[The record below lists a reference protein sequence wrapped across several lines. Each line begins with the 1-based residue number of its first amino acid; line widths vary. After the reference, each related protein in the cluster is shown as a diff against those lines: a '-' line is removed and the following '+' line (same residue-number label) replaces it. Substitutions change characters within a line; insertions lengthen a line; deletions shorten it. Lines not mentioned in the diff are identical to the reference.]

1 MDRLVYFIIL
11 ALFLVAPAAQAA
23 EDAFDRIAPGTKLNV
38 TVFGYPEMTREL
50 TVGATGAIT
59 LPLVGGIDAAGA
71 TPAALAGQITEK
83 LNAGYIV
90 NPQVT
95 VEITSYP
102 PVYVTGLAASPGA
115 YPYAPGLTVRQA
127 VALAGGFGARARTSS
142 VRILRSG
149 DELEAELDTPVLPG
163 DTLDIGRRWF

>member
-1 MDRLVYFIIL
+1 MDRLIYLVIL
-11 ALFLVAPAAQAA
+11 FALLLTPTARAA
-23 EDAFDRIAPGTKLNV
+23 DTAFDSIAPGTTLRIS
-38 TVFGYPEMTREL
+38 VFGHPEMTREVAL
-50 TVGATGAIT
+50 GPAGSIT
-59 LPLVGGIDAAGA
+59 LPLAGEIAADGA
-71 TPAALAGQITEK
+71 TPAALAERIAEK

-90 NPQVT
+90 DPQVT
-95 VEITSYP
+95 VEITAWP

-142 VRILRSG
+142 IRILRG
-149 DELEAELDTPVLPG
+149 GETFEGALETPLLPG